1 MSVRRAY
8 GDPCGVARAL
18 DVIGERWALLV
29 VRELLLGPKRFA
41 GLLSGLSGISQNVLS
56 QRLRDLE
63 EAGVVRRRRLGP
75 PADAAAYELTEDG
88 LALEP
93 VLIALSGWGR
103 RRPLP
108 PGAELSGDALMLA
121 LRTSVAGPP
130 LRVSAQLELDG
141 DQLVLDLDD
150 GALAVRRGPVDD
162 ADLAFR
168 TDPPT
173 LRALAFA
180 GLPVADAVADG
191 RLGLTGDPGLAQRLF
206 DVFRR

>member
-1 MSVRRAY
+1 MSERTY
-8 GDPCGVARAL
+8 GDPCGAARAL

-41 GLLSGLSGISQNVLS
+41 GLLSGLTGISQNVLS
-56 QRLRDLE
+56 HRLRDLE

-75 PADAAAYELTEDG
+75 PAHATAYELTEEG

-108 PGAELSGDALMLA
+108 PDAELSGDALMLA
-121 LRTSVAGPP
+121 LRTSVDDDE
-130 LRVSAQLELDG
+130 LRVRTQLDLDG

-150 GALAVRRGPVDD
+150 GSLNVRRGTADD
-162 ADLAFR
+162 TDLGLR
-168 TDPPT
+168 TDPAT

-180 GLPVADAVADG
+180 GLPVTDALAGG
-191 RLGLTGDPGLAQRLF
+191 RLGLTGDPAVAQRLF
-206 DVFRR
+206 DAFRR